1 MGVLT
6 RAMKA
11 KREREFEQRG
21 VALKIDVLCTPG
33 IVTQI
38 ASKLPPTDKSLKG
51 LFRLINSE
59 QYRHELQPF
68 AENYIQI
75 KATEKRLAQERRE
88 TKRLEARMRRM
99 RPILERD
106 ILNMVDVVGYCEG
119 HDHKFVA
126 LNGLFHY
133 LVDNLDILK
142 VLGKRLGGCVRLKF
156 VEVISDLERLEMFE
170 ERDQMVAH
178 RVALQDYVRWAVGAL

>member
-11 KREREFEQRG
+11 KRERESEQRT
-21 VALKIDVLCTPG
+21 VASKIDALSTPG

-59 QYRHELQPF
+59 HYRHELQPF

-75 KATEKRLAQERRE
+75 KATKSRLAQER
-88 TKRLEARMRRM
+88 KDKKLLESRMRKM
-99 RPILERD
+99 QPILERD
-106 ILNMVDVVGYCEG
+106 IRYMVDVVRYCEG
-119 HDHKFVA
+119 HYHKFVA

-133 LVDNLDILK
+133 LVDNSDILK
-142 VLGKRLGGCVRLKF
+142 VLGKGLGGCVRLKF

-178 RVALQDYVRWAVGAL
+178 RVALQDYMRWATLVD

>member
-6 RAMKA
+6 RAMHA
-11 KREREFEQRG
+11 KQERASEQRASG
-21 VALKIDVLCTPG
+21 FKIDALSTPG

-51 LFRLINSE
+51 LFRLINSKH
-59 QYRHELQPF
+59 YRHELQPF
-68 AENYIQI
+68 AENYIRI
-75 KATEKRLAQERRE
+75 KATDRRLAQERKER
-88 TKRLEARMRRM
+88 KRLEAHMKKM

-106 ILNMVDVVGYCEG
+106 IRNMVDVVGYCEG
-119 HDHKFVA
+119 HFYKFVA

-142 VLGKRLGGCVRLKF
+142 VLGKGLGGCVQLKF
-156 VEVISDLERLEMFE
+156 IEVISDLERLEMFE
-170 ERDQMVAH
+170 ERDQMVVH
-178 RVALQDYVRWAVGAL
+178 RVALQDYIGWATGAF